1 MKISNIVSKTFTSP
15 PIILKIFRPEIS
27 VMVEIST
34 DFDLLGIIE
43 FQIYGFILLILQE
56 NLGKNIF
63 QLYTLKTHQ
72 TYLFFQTF

>member
-1 MKISNIVSKTFTSP
+1 MKIPNIVSKTFTSP

-43 FQIYGFILLILQE
+43 LQIYGSILPIFQA
-56 NLGKNIF
+56 NLGKI
-63 QLYTLKTHQ
+63 LAKILSSCIH
-72 TYLFFQTF
+72 